1 MQPQLRMLRTDG
13 NQQNLE
19 EAQKDSSLE
28 PLRRRRAL
36 KHLDFRF
43 PASKTVGRLISVVLI
58 RLTFGTLLHTASQKY
73 LHKPSLCVWIK
84 KYFIFIDTK
93 YRDLHSHGK
102 TQKDGCIF
110 KLLPVVAW
118 VEEVGGVEV
127 REFTSLKIY
136 FWIFLAVQGL
146 RLCASNARGTGFIS
160 GREIKMPHAM
170 WHGQKKLKKKV
181 YFQKSK
187 SYVFFFGL
195 HICFMYFPNKNV
207 FGGNSLVVQWLGLW
221 AFTAEGPGSIPGWG
235 TKILKAVKY
244 GGGKKNRY
252 VYMYNRI
259 ILLYTWNTTLL
270 INYASNIVNQLCFN

>member
-43 PASKTVGRLISVVLI
+43 PASKTVRRLISVVLI

-118 VEEVGGVEV
+118 VEDMEWLKRDLRGFYGLIGMFYISSAVGKK
-127 REFTSLKIY
+127 L
-136 FWIFLAVQGL
+136 
-146 RLCASNARGTGFIS
+146 
-160 GREIKMPHAM
+160 IKM
-170 WHGQKKLKKKV
+170 
-181 YFQKSK
+181 YS
-187 SYVFFFGL
+187 
-195 HICFMYFPNKNV
+195 
-207 FGGNSLVVQWLGLW
+207 
-221 AFTAEGPGSIPGWG
+221 
-235 TKILKAVKY
+235 
-244 GGGKKNRY
+244 
-252 VYMYNRI
+252 
-259 ILLYTWNTTLL
+259 
-270 INYASNIVNQLCFN
+270 